1 MIVVMMML
9 FALPMSA
16 QTTVGYAQCTE
27 CYAERSQ
34 AYQTLVSSSLLLVCS
49 RGYFSTNTMKAANG
63 IYHAAC
69 SLQLFMMG
77 LNDY

>member
-34 AYQTLVSSSLLLVCS
+34 AYQTLVCSSLLLVCS
-49 RGYFSTNTMKAANG
+49 RGYFPTNSMKAAMAFTMPL
-63 IYHAAC
+63 AASNC
-69 SLQLFMMG
+69 L
-77 LNDY
+77 